1 MNKETIFMKID
12 EIGTLTIYDVLLS
25 YIYPRVF
32 VCMDEFE
39 CRYLFYEIES
49 DDDHD
54 IWLVTK
60 LKKQE
65 YYSLVDKERPV
76 QYIYR
81 KATGINLFAV
91 AKHYDQDDRIEY
103 ISDGSKYLQQL
114 PKEDVFAEKDIVDSV
129 SEETLKAAREA

>member
-65 YYSLVDKERPV
+65 YY
-76 QYIYR
+76 
-81 KATGINLFAV
+81 F
-91 AKHYDQDDRIEY
+91 
-103 ISDGSKYLQQL
+103 LQEMTTKMQL
-114 PKEDVFAEKDIVDSV
+114 N
-129 SEETLKAAREA
+129 TLKTI